1 MTKSTY
7 KKIKMMLAIFSIGS
21 GFAFIFLLRINQK
34 GEPFKDN
41 ALEWKE
47 SGWIRYCDI
56 NIIYR
61 ENGWQPKIIEE
72 DSIPCEK
79 ENVLHIYSIKG
90 DYIKC
95 PEEDNIGSRCVC
107 PLKKIIRKGVFVIT
121 RKNKNEEPA
130 PPIPEV
136 LNFSCEGD
144 REGNR

>member
-1 MTKSTY
+1 M
-7 KKIKMMLAIFSIGS
+7 IKMVLSIFSIGS
-21 GFAFIFLLRINQK
+21 GFAFIFLLANNQK

-56 NIIYR
+56 TSG
-61 ENGWQPKIIEE
+61 ENGWKPKIIEE

-79 ENVLHIYSIKG
+79 GNVLHIYSER

-95 PEEDNIGSRCVC
+95 PEEDDIESRCVC

-121 RKNKNEEPA
+121 KINEKPA

-136 LNFSCEGD
+136 LNFSC
-144 REGNR
+144 R